1 MNTSFNHITSHKLN
15 YFYTDSGVTSRVRAA
30 SSMLRQHLF
39 RYMGHV
45 SAALILGGVDCCGP
59 QLFTIYPHGSA
70 AEVEFI
76 LFKNSLMHFVSFYFF
91 RSFLTVSLFLSLCYH
106 FLILFTHLIFF
117 YLSHFHSFHTVRFY
131 YNGEWLSCCDE
142 CIRERISN

>member
-1 MNTSFNHITSHKLN
+1 M
-15 YFYTDSGVTSRVRAA
+15 RAA

-70 AEVEFI
+70 AEVELLGYLRYPLYTLFYSLFI
-76 LFKNSLMHFVSFYFF
+76 SLFIYHCSLS
-91 RSFLTVSLFLSLCYH
+91 RSIRVCFLSL
-106 FLILFTHLIFF
+106 LSFTHSLHSFRSSIFTHTTCSFHHSLHSPLIFSSF
-117 YLSHFHSFHTVRFY
+117 LFIPHTHSQPLLRW
-131 YNGEWLSCCDE
+131 EAALLQ
-142 CIRERISN
+142 R